1 MGQETFIHPYIVIGL
16 IILVLWITSRR
27 PGPTINN
34 NPQAHAQVTTNT
46 TIKGEGSGGLGIFA
60 AAIVTVALLG
70 LVAVVGL
77 SALTAISGQQAVASQ
92 VASQQATIQ
101 QQLISGQA
109 IEPERPYLLVLVLL
123 AVGGFILWRIFR
135 GIASTSPPPAPYQL
149 QERPRSREIIDAPYR
164 QLQPGA
170 ERYQIEAPR
179 AREYARRGNDED
191 MPL

>member
-1 MGQETFIHPYIVIGL
+1 MRLRGGHRSRQANGGECGGRICLGEGILSQIRDKSVTGLCNMGQETFIHPYIVIGL

-77 SALTAISGQQAVASQ
+77 
-92 VASQQATIQ
+92 
-101 QQLISGQA
+101 
-109 IEPERPYLLVLVLL
+109 
-123 AVGGFILWRIFR
+123 
-135 GIASTSPPPAPYQL
+135 
-149 QERPRSREIIDAPYR
+149 
-164 QLQPGA
+164 
-170 ERYQIEAPR
+170 
-179 AREYARRGNDED
+179 
-191 MPL
+191 